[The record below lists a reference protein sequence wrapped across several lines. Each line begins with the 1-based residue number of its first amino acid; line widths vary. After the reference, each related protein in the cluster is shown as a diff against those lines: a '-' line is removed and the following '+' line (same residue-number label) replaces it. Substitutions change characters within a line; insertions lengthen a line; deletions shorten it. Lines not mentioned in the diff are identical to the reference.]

1 MQKLKFGKIACI
13 VAVFCV
19 VAAVAS
25 SAQTL
30 TTIANVGGLP
40 YGGPLIQGRN
50 GNFFGTTSS
59 AGRYGYGGVFE
70 VTPSGTLTEV
80 YSFCQEAFV
89 CPDGQTPYAGVIQAA
104 NGNIYGTTNFGGAD
118 NGGTV
123 FEITP
128 GKLTTLYSFPNEQ
141 NPGGVLVQGVNG
153 DIYGGAGKTTFS
165 INSAGT
171 LTTIYTFCSLPNCP
185 DGSGSGTLVVGPGGN
200 LYGTNGS
207 GGAHG
212 FGTFFKLTPAGALTT
227 LFNFRKAEGRGGN
240 GLVWASDGNFYG
252 TSPAYGA
259 NNAGTVFQLT
269 PTGRLTV
276 LHNFCSE
283 ADCAD
288 GEEPSSA
295 LVQGTDG
302 NLYGTTPLGGTGG
315 TGDCVSHCGTAF
327 QITTSGTLTTLYNF
341 CSLADCADGL
351 APYYGLVQ
359 GTDGNFYGAT
369 YSGTVYSLA
378 VGLGP
383 FVKSNPTFGRAG
395 YVVSILGSDLTGATS
410 VTFNGVPATFE
421 FVSGTLIKA
430 TVPSGATTGTIEV
443 TTPSGVLSSN
453 VAFRVE
459 G

>member
-1 MQKLKFGKIACI
+1 MRQLNFGKIACI
-13 VAVFCV
+13 LAVFCAA
-19 VAAVAS
+19 AAVAS
-25 SAQTL
+25 PAQTL

-40 YGGPLIQGRN
+40 YLGPLIQGRN

-59 AGRYGYGGVFE
+59 AGRYGYGGIFE
-70 VTPSGTLTEV
+70 VSPSGTLTVV
-80 YSFCQEAFV
+80 YSFCEEKFE
-89 CPDGQTPYAGVIQAA
+89 CPDGQTPYWGVIQAA
-104 NGNIYGTTNFGGAD
+104 DGNIYGTTNFGGAND
-118 NGGTV
+118 GGTL

-128 GKLTTLYSFPNEQ
+128 GKLTTLYSFPNQ
-141 NPGGVLVQGVNG
+141 GNPGGVLVQGVDG
-153 DIYGGAGKTTFS
+153 DIYGSAVNRIFS
-165 INSAGT
+165 IDSAGT
-171 LTTIYTFCSLPNCP
+171 LSTIYTFCSLPNCA
-185 DGSGSGTLVVGPGGN
+185 DGSGAGTLVVGPGGN
-200 LYGTNGS
+200 LYGTTGG

-227 LFNFRKAEGRGGN
+227 LFNFRKADGRGGN

-252 TSPAYGA
+252 TSPVYGA
-259 NNAGTVFQLT
+259 NNVGTVFQLT
-269 PTGRLTV
+269 PAGRLTV

-341 CSLADCADGL
+341 CSLADCSDGL

-369 YSGTVYSLA
+369 YSGTVYSLST
-378 VGLGP
+378 GLGP

-395 YVVSILGSDLTGATS
+395 SVIGILGSDLTGATS
-410 VTFNGVPATFE
+410 VTFNGVPATFTV
-421 FVSGTLIKA
+421 VSGTFIET

>member
-1 MQKLKFGKIACI
+1 MRKLDFGKIACL
-13 VAVFCV
+13 VAVFCI

-25 SAQTL
+25 PAQTL

-40 YGGPLIQGRN
+40 YLGPLVQGRD

-59 AGRYGYGGVFE
+59 SGGYGGIFE
-70 VTPSGTLTEV
+70 VTPSGTLTVV
-80 YSFCQEAFV
+80 YSFCADRFV
-89 CPDGQTPYAGVIQAA
+89 CPDGQTPYWGVIQAA
-104 NGNIYGTTNFGGAD
+104 NGNIYGTTNFGGAND
-118 NGGTV
+118 GGTV
-123 FEITP
+123 FEITS
-128 GKLTTLYSFPNEQ
+128 GKLTTLYSFPNQ
-141 NPGGVLVQGVNG
+141 GNPGGVLVQGVNG
-153 DIYGGAGKTTFS
+153 DIYGSAVNRIFS

-171 LTTIYTFCSLPNCP
+171 LSTIYTFCSLPSCA
-185 DGSGSGTLVVGPGGN
+185 DGSGPGTLVVGPGGN
-200 LYGTNGS
+200 LYGTTGG

-212 FGTFFKLTPAGALTT
+212 NGTFFKLTPAGALTT
-227 LFNFRKAEGRGGN
+227 LRSFKAAEGSGGN

-252 TSPAYGA
+252 TSRFYGS
-259 NNAGTVFQLT
+259 NNVGTVFQLT

-315 TGDCVSHCGTAF
+315 TGDCASHCGTAF

-369 YSGTVYSLA
+369 YSGTVYSLST
-378 VGLGP
+378 GLGP
-383 FVKSNPTFGRAG
+383 FVKSNPAFGRAG
-395 YVVSILGSDLTGATS
+395 YVVSILGSDLTGATG
-410 VTFNGVPATFE
+410 VTFNGVPATFTV
-421 FVSGTLIKA
+421 VSGTLIEA
-430 TVPSGATTGTIEV
+430 TVPSGATTGTIKV